1 MENIITT
8 DHDHNKYIAIQNFIK
23 LPSEN
28 LAARLKQANLGSKN
42 DISNL

>member
-8 DHDHNKYIAIQNFIK
+8 DHDHNKYITIQKCNK

-28 LAARLKQANLGSKN
+28 LTARLKQANLGRFL
-42 DISNL
+42 IS